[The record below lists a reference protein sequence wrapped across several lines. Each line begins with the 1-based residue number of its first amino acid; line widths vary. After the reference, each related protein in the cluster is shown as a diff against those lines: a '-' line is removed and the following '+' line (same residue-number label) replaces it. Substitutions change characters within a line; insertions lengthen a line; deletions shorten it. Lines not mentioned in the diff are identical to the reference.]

1 MSESLT
7 AEQVAFLR
15 EAYASRLLEQE
26 PLAAYTSLR
35 IGGPADF
42 LLKVESA
49 EELEAAARK
58 AWSARIPFRLIGGG
72 CNLLVSDRGARGLVI
87 LNRARQVDL
96 IEDESGCRLRAE
108 SGATMGIAARKAVK
122 NGWGGLEWAATVP
135 GSIGGAVV
143 NNAGAFG
150 GSMQADLILAE
161 ILQQDGQ
168 VEARTSSQ
176 MGYAY
181 RKSVL
186 KRNPG
191 PVVLAAELAVQPSTP
206 EECKWKMDAFLARR
220 KETQP
225 PGASMGSTF
234 MNPQGDFAGRLLEAA
249 GLKGSKSGPVEIST
263 VHANFILNTGGG
275 RAAEVL
281 DLVRRMKTAVAKKFG
296 VVLQLEIEFFGDW
309 EQKDLMSLEVAV
321 EG

>member
-1 MSESLT
+1 MSQSLT
-7 AEQVAFLR
+7 SEQVAILR

-26 PLAAYTSLR
+26 PLAAYTSVR

-49 EELEAAARK
+49 EELEAASRK
-58 AWSARIPFRLIGGG
+58 AWSAGISFRLIGGG

-96 IEDESGCRLRAE
+96 IEDDRGCRLRAE
-108 SGATMGIAARKAVK
+108 SGATMGIAARKAVR

-150 GSMQADLILAE
+150 GSMQADLIVAE

-168 VEARTSSQ
+168 VEAWTSSQ
-176 MGYAY
+176 MAYAY
-181 RKSVL
+181 RKSAL
-186 KRNPG
+186 KQNPG

-206 EECKWKMDAFLARR
+206 EECKQKMEAFLARR

-263 VHANFILNTGGG
+263 VHANFILNSGGG
-275 RAAEVL
+275 KAADVL
-281 DLVRRMKTAVAKKFG
+281 DLIRRMKTAVAKKFG
-296 VVLQLEIEFFGDW
+296 VVLKLEIEMFGDW